1 LKSEKVN
8 RSQKIEKRNMT
19 IKEIIVAVIIHLIIP
34 TIGIFLFLKLIAK
47 MKSDN
52 IIHPPILEFFIIF
65 ATYGGLLLVML
76 TSIFWKWSG
85 LASLGTF
92 YLILG
97 APILL
102 GFIAFQQFKKRK
114 ISKYH
119 NWAFQTSILYY
130 VIAPS
135 LALIIY
141 LTEPKWIH

>member
-1 LKSEKVN
+1 
-8 RSQKIEKRNMT
+8 MT

-34 TIGIFLFLKLIAK
+34 TVGIFLYLKLIAK

-85 LASLGTF
+85 LASLGIF

-102 GFIAFQQFKKRK
+102 GFIAYQQFQKRK

-141 LTEPKWIH
+141 LAEPKWIH

>member
-1 LKSEKVN
+1 
-8 RSQKIEKRNMT
+8 MT

-52 IIHPPILEFFIIF
+52 IIHPPILDFLIIF

-76 TSIFWKWSG
+76 TSIFWKWSA

-92 YLILG
+92 YLIFG

-102 GFIAFQQFKKRK
+102 GFIAYQQFKKRK
-114 ISKYH
+114 NSKYH
-119 NWAFQTSILYY
+119 KWAFQTSILYY
-130 VIAPS
+130 VIASS